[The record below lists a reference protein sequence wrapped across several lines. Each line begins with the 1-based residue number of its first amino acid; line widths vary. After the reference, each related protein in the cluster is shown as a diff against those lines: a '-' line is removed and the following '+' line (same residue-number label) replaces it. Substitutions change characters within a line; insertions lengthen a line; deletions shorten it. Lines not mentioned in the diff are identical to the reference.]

1 MGRAFQIVENG
12 FLNPNSKTNSKCIK
26 DLDVRPEA
34 TNLLGKNIGETL
46 FEKLQQY
53 LFQIFLLKQ
62 RNKSKIFNM
71 GPK

>member
-1 MGRAFQIVENG
+1 MGRAFQIVKNG

-62 RNKSKIFNM
+62 KKQKQNF
-71 GPK
+71 

>member
-34 TNLLGKNIGETL
+34 INLLGKNIGETL

-62 RNKSKIFNM
+62 KKQKQNF
-71 GPK
+71 